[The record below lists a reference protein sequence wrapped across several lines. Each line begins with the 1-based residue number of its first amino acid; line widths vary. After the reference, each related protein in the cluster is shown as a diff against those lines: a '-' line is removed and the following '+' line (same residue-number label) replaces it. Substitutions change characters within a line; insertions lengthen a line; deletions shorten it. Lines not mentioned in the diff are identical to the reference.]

1 MNGLIVE
8 FYVLV
13 RTLKNGCSRC
23 FVLLTGASGEKLSKA
38 HGFEICISG
47 ETSLKRIHNFLMHNA
62 EWIEGQLDIPPLIG
76 SPNDTSSQP
85 EPQFR
90 LNIDPVP
97 EKIFN
102 PLHEYCHISDCKF
115 DHVSSMDSF
124 ILFKHFTQASY

>member
-1 MNGLIVE
+1 MSEACGLDIE
-8 FYVLV
+8 IPQILINKGISLTLV
-13 RTLKNGCSRC
+13 
-23 FVLLTGASGEKLSKA
+23 
-38 HGFEICISG
+38 ICILG

-97 EKIFN
+97 GKIFN
-102 PLHEYCHISDCKF
+102 PLHECCHISDCKF
-115 DHVSSMDSF
+115 DHVSSIDSF
-124 ILFKHFTQASY
+124 ILFKYFIQASY